1 MDPYSLS
8 VEREASK
15 NIEENERECFKD
27 AIVSSR
33 SLNKGFVEPTTIR
46 NAIPEIASCIISATF
61 HITVGLA
68 MAYSAILIPHLEAE
82 DAELHAT
89 QEQTSWIASVVVVC
103 APLGSVLG
111 GFLMEIVGRLRTLQ
125 IGSIPFMAG
134 WILIATSTNISMLLG
149 GRLLCGLATALATSP
164 AIVYITE
171 VARPELRGSM
181 ISFGPTLAS
190 FGMVLSYLKGA
201 YLSWRLVAWFGIIYA
216 AVPVVLVQLFVPE
229 SPVWL
234 VSKGRLDEAKK
245 SLEWLYKYEAKQGK
259 VSAAEAQYTTIVKEN
274 EIKLSERRNSKH
286 GGVSAKLRAFLKPT
300 GWKPITILILFFFF
314 QQFSGIYITLF
325 YAVTWFQEVGSGV
338 DEYVASILVGVTRF
352 LCSMVN
358 TWLLRRYKRRPLCIV
373 SSVGMALCMIV
384 SGYYTYLIKNG
395 DRSGYWVPVLCLLLY
410 VCTSMIGMLT
420 IPWTMTA
427 ELFPTEIRGIAHSIS
442 YSIANLIMFS
452 ALQSYRS
459 LQAFLGGSYA
469 VQWFFA
475 GVSLAATAF
484 VWLLLPETH
493 GKKLSEIEQYFQNNF
508 LACGAES
515 KAKKRRAQ
523 RRKQRI
529 EKSSATEPLNPKTVQ
544 NVYEQSSVCCGYSI
558 AD

>member
-33 SLNKGFVEPTTIR
+33 SLNKGFVEPTTIK
-46 NAIPEIASCIISATF
+46 NAIPEIASCIIAASF
-61 HITVGLA
+61 HISVGLA

-89 QEQTSWIASVVVVC
+89 QEQTSWITSVVVVC
-103 APLGSVLG
+103 TPLGALLG
-111 GFLMEIVGRLRTLQ
+111 GFLMETVGRLRTLQ
-125 IGSIPFMAG
+125 FGSIPFIAS
-134 WILIATSTNISMLLG
+134 WILIALSTNIPMVLV
-149 GRLLCGLATALATSP
+149 GRLLAGLATALATSP

-201 YLSWRLVAWFGIIYA
+201 YIHWRVVAWLSIIYA
-216 AVPVVLVQLFVPE
+216 VVPIILVQFFVPE

-234 VSKGRLDEAKK
+234 VSKGRLEDAKK
-245 SLEWLYKYEAKQGK
+245 SLEWLYKHEAKQGK
-259 VSAAEAQYTTIVKEN
+259 MCAAEAQFNTIVKEN
-274 EIKLSERRNSKH
+274 EIKLNEQRKSKH
-286 GGVSAKLRAFLKPT
+286 GGVSTKLRGFLKPT
-300 GWKPITILILFFFF
+300 GWKPLTILFLFFSF

-338 DEYVASILVGVTRF
+338 DAYIASILVGVTRF

-358 TWLLRRYKRRPLCIV
+358 TWLLRRYKRRVLCII
-373 SSVGMALCMIV
+373 SSLGMTLCMAV

-410 VCTSMIGMLT
+410 VCTSMVGMLT

-442 YSIANLIMFS
+442 YSLANMLMFA

-459 LQAFLGGSYA
+459 LQDFLGGSHA

-475 GVSLAATAF
+475 GISIAAAVF

-493 GKKLSEIEQYFQNNF
+493 GKKLSEIEEYFQNHF
-508 LACGAES
+508 LAVGAEA
-515 KAKKRRAQ
+515 KTKKRHAE
-523 RRKQRI
+523 RRKRRTD
-529 EKSSATEPLNPKTVQ
+529 KSATEPLNPKTMQ
-544 NVYEQSSVCCGYSI
+544 NV
-558 AD
+558 

>member
-33 SLNKGFVEPTTIR
+33 SLNKGFTEPVKLKT
-46 NAIPEIASCIISATF
+46 ALPEIIACIIAASF
-61 HITVGLA
+61 HIAVGIS
-68 MAYSAILIPHLEAE
+68 MAYSAILVPHLEAE
-82 DAELHAT
+82 DAEVHAT
-89 QEQTSWIASVVVVC
+89 RTETSWITSVIVVC
-103 APLGSVLG
+103 APVGALVS
-111 GFLMEIVGRLRTLQ
+111 GFLMETLGRLKTLQ
-125 IGSIPFMAG
+125 IGAIPYVAG
-134 WILIATSTNISMLLG
+134 WILIALSQNVPMLLI
-149 GRLLCGLATALATSP
+149 GRIFTGLATVLAISP

-190 FGMVLSYLKGA
+190 FGMVLSYVKGA
-201 YLSWRLVAWFGIIYA
+201 YIHWRIVAWLSIIYA
-216 AVPVVLVQLFVPE
+216 LVPGILIQLCIPE

-234 VSKGRLDEAKK
+234 VSKGRIDEARK
-245 SLEWLYKYEAKQGK
+245 SLEWLYKSEMTHGK
-259 VSAAEAQYTTIVKEN
+259 VSAAEAQFTQIMKEN
-274 EIKLSERRNSKH
+274 AIKLSELRKSKH
-286 GGVSAKLRAFLKPT
+286 GNWSTKMRSFLKPT
-300 GWKPITILILFFFF
+300 GWKPMAILFLFFSF

-325 YAVTWFQEVGSGV
+325 YAVTWFQEVGAGV
-338 DEYVASILVGVTRF
+338 DEYVASIFVGVTRF

-358 TWLLRRYKRRPLCIV
+358 TWLLRRYKRRALCII
-373 SSVGMALCMIV
+373 SSLGMTACMVV
-384 SGYYTYLIKNG
+384 SGYFTLMIKNG

-427 ELFPTEIRGIAHSIS
+427 ELFPTEIRGVAHSIS
-442 YSIANLIMFS
+442 YSMANLLMFA

-459 LQAFLGGSYA
+459 LQSFLGGSYA

-475 GVSLAATAF
+475 GVSLSATVF

-493 GKKLSEIEQYFQNNF
+493 GKKLSEIEEYFHNNF
-508 LACGAES
+508 LAVGAES
-515 KAKKRRAQ
+515 RAKKLRAKRRAEQ
-523 RRKQRI
+523 KANAA
-529 EKSSATEPLNPKTVQ
+529 ATEPLHPKPLQ
-544 NVYEQSSVCCGYSI
+544 NV
-558 AD
+558 

>member
-33 SLNKGFVEPTTIR
+33 SLNKGFVEPTKLK
-46 NAIPEIASCIISATF
+46 NAIREIVACIVAASF
-61 HITVGLA
+61 HIAVGLT
-68 MAYSAILIPHLEAE
+68 MAYSATLIPHLEKK

-89 QEQTSWIASVVVVC
+89 KEETSWIASLVVIC
-103 APLGSVLG
+103 APFGALLG
-111 GFLMEIVGRLRTLQ
+111 GFLMEMIGRLRTLQ
-125 IGSIPFMAG
+125 IGAIPSVIG
-134 WILIATSTNISMLLG
+134 WILIACSSNIPMLLV
-149 GRLLCGLATALATSP
+149 GRLLSGMSTALATSP

-171 VARPELRGSM
+171 VARPELRGSL

-190 FGMVLSYLKGA
+190 FGMLLSYLKGA
-201 YLSWRLVAWFGIIYA
+201 YLDWRLVAWLSIIYSI
-216 AVPVVLVQLFVPE
+216 VPVIMVQFWVPE

-234 VSKGRLDEAKK
+234 VSKGRIDEAKK
-245 SLEWLYKYEAKQGK
+245 SLVWLYKNEKSQGK
-259 VSAAEAQYTTIVKEN
+259 TSVVEAHFTTIMKEN
-274 EIKLSERRNSKH
+274 EIKLNEQRRSKH
-286 GGVSAKLRAFLKPT
+286 GNVSNKLRGFLKPT
-300 GWKPITILILFFFF
+300 GWKPMVILFFFFSF

-325 YAVTWFQEVGSGV
+325 YAVTWFQEVGAGV
-338 DEYVASILVGVTRF
+338 DEYLASILVGLTRF

-358 TWLLRRYKRRPLCIV
+358 TWLLRRYKRRALCII
-373 SSVGMALCMIV
+373 SSFGMALCMTV
-384 SGYYTYLIKNG
+384 SGYFSLNIKNG

-410 VCTSMIGMLT
+410 VCTSMVGMLT

-442 YSIANLIMFS
+442 YSMANVLMFA

-475 GVSLAATAF
+475 GVSVGAALF
-484 VWLLLPETH
+484 VWLMLPETH
-493 GKKLSEIEQYFQNNF
+493 GKKLSEIEEYFHNNF
-508 LACGAES
+508 LALGAETNN
-515 KAKKRRAQ
+515 KKRRAK
-523 RRKQRI
+523 RRTQQKT
-529 EKSSATEPLNPKTVQ
+529 KTPATEPLNPKTVQ
-544 NVYEQSSVCCGYSI
+544 NV
-558 AD
+558 

>member
-1 MDPYSLS
+1 MHELCFS

-33 SLNKGFVEPTTIR
+33 SLNKGFVEPTTIK
-46 NAIPEIASCIISATF
+46 NAIPEIASCIIAASF
-61 HITVGLA
+61 HISVGLA

-103 APLGSVLG
+103 TPLGAVLG
-111 GFLMEIVGRLRTLQ
+111 GFLMETVGRLRTLQ
-125 IGSIPFMAG
+125 FGSIPFIAS
-134 WILIATSTNISMLLG
+134 WILIAVSTNIPMVLA
-149 GRLLCGLATALATSP
+149 GRLLAGLATALATSP

-201 YLSWRLVAWFGIIYA
+201 YIHWRVVAWVSIIYA
-216 AVPVVLVQLFVPE
+216 LVPIILVQFFVPE

-234 VSKGRLDEAKK
+234 VSKGRLEDAKK
-245 SLEWLYKYEAKQGK
+245 SLEWLYKYEVKQGK
-259 VSAAEAQYTTIVKEN
+259 VCAAEAQYTTIVKEN
-274 EIKLSERRNSKH
+274 EIKMNEQRKSKH
-286 GGVSAKLRAFLKPT
+286 GGVSAKMRAFLKPT
-300 GWKPITILILFFFF
+300 GWKPMMILFLFFSF

-338 DEYVASILVGVTRF
+338 DPYIASILVGVTRF

-358 TWLLRRYKRRPLCIV
+358 TWLLRRYKRRLLCII
-373 SSVGMALCMIV
+373 SSLGMATCMTV
-384 SGYYTYLIKNG
+384 SGYYTYLIRNG

-410 VCTSMIGMLT
+410 VCTSMVGMLT

-442 YSIANLIMFS
+442 YSIANMLMFA

-459 LQAFLGGSYA
+459 LQDFLGGSHA

-475 GVSLAATAF
+475 GVSITAVVF

-493 GKKLSEIEQYFQNNF
+493 GKKLSEIEEYFHNHF
-508 LACGAES
+508 LAVGVES
-515 KAKKRRAQ
+515 KSKRKRVQ
-523 RRKQRI
+523 RRKQRNN
-529 EKSSATEPLNPKTVQ
+529 KSSATEPLNPKTMQ
-544 NVYEQSSVCCGYSI
+544 NV
-558 AD
+558 

>member
-33 SLNKGFVEPTTIR
+33 SLNKGFVETTRLR
-46 NAIPEIASCIISATF
+46 NAIPEIAACIISASF
-61 HITVGLA
+61 HISVGLC
-68 MAYSAILIPHLEAE
+68 MAYSAILIPHLEVE
-82 DAELHAT
+82 GAELYAT

-103 APLGSVLG
+103 APIGSLMG
-111 GFLMEIVGRLRTLQ
+111 GFLMEIFGRLRTLQ
-125 IGSIPFMAG
+125 LGSIPCIAG
-134 WILIATSTNISMLLG
+134 WILIAVSTNFPMLLC
-149 GRLLCGLATALATSP
+149 GRLLSGLATALSTSP

-201 YLSWRLVAWFGIIYA
+201 YIHWRVVAWISIIYA
-216 AVPVVLVQLFVPE
+216 IVPVILVQLFVPE

-234 VSKGRLDEAKK
+234 VSKGRYEDAKK
-245 SLEWLYKYEAKQGK
+245 SLEWLYRYEIKQGQK
-259 VSAAEAQYTTIVKEN
+259 DAAQAQYTTIVKEN
-274 EIKLSERRNSKH
+274 EIKMSEQRNSKH
-286 GGVSAKLRAFLKPT
+286 GSALHKLRGFLKPT
-300 GWKPITILILFFFF
+300 GWKPMLILFLLFSF

-325 YAVTWFQEVGSGV
+325 YAVTFFQEVGSGV
-338 DEYVASILVGVTRF
+338 DPYLASILVGVTRF

-358 TWLLRRYKRRPLCIV
+358 TWLLRRYKRRALCII
-373 SSVGMALCMIV
+373 SSLGMTVCMGV
-384 SGYYTYLIKNG
+384 SGYFTLQIKEG

-410 VCTSMIGMLT
+410 VCTSMVGMLT

-442 YSIANLIMFS
+442 YSIANLLLFA

-475 GVSLAATAF
+475 GVSIGAAVF
-484 VWLLLPETH
+484 VWILLPETH
-493 GKKLSEIEQYFQNNF
+493 GKKLSEIEEYFQNHF
-508 LACGAES
+508 VAIGAEAKLK
-515 KAKKRRAQ
+515 KAKQNRR
-523 RRKQRI
+523 REKKYG
-529 EKSSATEPLNPKTVQ
+529 KSSATEPLNPAKPKSAQ
-544 NVYEQSSVCCGYSI
+544 NV
-558 AD
+558 

>member
-33 SLNKGFVEPTTIR
+33 SLNKGFAEPTKIK
-46 NAIPEIASCIISATF
+46 NALPEIASCIIAASF
-61 HITVGLA
+61 HISVGLA

-89 QEQTSWIASVVVVC
+89 KEQTSWIASVVVISPPVG
-103 APLGSVLG
+103 AVLG

-125 IGSIPFMAG
+125 LGSIPFIAG
-134 WILIATSTNISMLLG
+134 WILIALSTNIPMLLT
-149 GRLLCGLATALATSP
+149 GRLLAGLATALATSP

-201 YLSWRLVAWFGIIYA
+201 YIHWRVVAWLSIIYA
-216 AVPVVLVQLFVPE
+216 VVPIILVQLFVPE

-234 VSKGRLDEAKK
+234 VSKGRLEEARK
-245 SLEWLYKYEAKQGK
+245 SLEWLYKCETKQGK
-259 VSAAEAQYTTIVKEN
+259 VSAAEAQYITIVKEN
-274 EIKLSERRNSKH
+274 EIKLSEQRKSKH
-286 GGVSAKLRAFLKPT
+286 GGISTKLRGFLKPT
-300 GWKPITILILFFFF
+300 GWKPITILFLLFSF

-338 DEYVASILVGVTRF
+338 DEYIASILVGVTRF

-358 TWLLRRYKRRPLCIV
+358 TWLLRRYKRRSLCII
-373 SSVGMALCMIV
+373 SSLGMALCMTV
-384 SGYYTYLIKNG
+384 SGYYTYQIKSG
-395 DRSGYWVPVLCLLLY
+395 DRSGYWVPVACLLLY
-410 VCTSMIGMLT
+410 VCTSMVGMLT

-442 YSIANLIMFS
+442 YSIANLLMFS

-459 LQAFLGGSYA
+459 LQSFLGGSYA

-475 GVSLAATAF
+475 AVSIGAVVF

-493 GKKLSEIEQYFQNNF
+493 GKKLSEIEEYFQNHF
-508 LACGAES
+508 LAVGAES
-515 KAKKRRAQ
+515 KTAKRRAARRRQ
-523 RRKQRI
+523 RT
-529 EKSSATEPLNPKTVQ
+529 EKSSATEPLNPRLVQ
-544 NVYEQSSVCCGYSI
+544 KV
-558 AD
+558 

>member
-33 SLNKGFVEPTTIR
+33 SLNKGFVEKTKLK
-46 NAIPEIASCIISATF
+46 NAIPEIAACIIAASF
-61 HITVGLA
+61 HIPVGLC
-68 MAYSAILIPHLEAE
+68 MAYSAILIPHLEVE

-89 QEQTSWIASVVVVC
+89 QEQTSWIASVVVVS
-103 APLGSVLG
+103 APIGSMLG
-111 GFLMEIVGRLRTLQ
+111 GFLMEIFGRLRTLQ
-125 IGSIPFMAG
+125 LGAIPCVAG
-134 WILIATSTNISMLLG
+134 WILIALSTNFPMLLC
-149 GRLLCGLATALATSP
+149 GRLLSGLATALSTSP

-201 YLSWRLVAWFGIIYA
+201 YMHWRVVAWISIIYA
-216 AVPVVLVQLFVPE
+216 IVPILLVQLFVPE

-234 VSKGRLDEAKK
+234 VSKGRLEEAKK
-245 SLEWLYKYEAKQGK
+245 SVEWLYRYETKQGQK
-259 VSAAEAQYTTIVKEN
+259 DAAQAQYLTIVKEN
-274 EIKLSERRNSKH
+274 EIKMSEQRKSKH
-286 GGVSAKLRAFLKPT
+286 GSAFHKMRGFLKPT
-300 GWKPITILILFFFF
+300 GWKPMTILFLFFSF

-338 DEYVASILVGVTRF
+338 DPYIASILVGVTRF

-358 TWLLRRYKRRPLCIV
+358 TWLLRRYKRRPLCII
-373 SSVGMALCMIV
+373 SALGMTICMGV
-384 SGYYTYLIKNG
+384 SGYFTLMIRNG
-395 DRSGYWVPVLCLLLY
+395 DRSGYWVPVFCLLMY
-410 VCTSMIGMLT
+410 VCTSMVGMLT

-442 YSIANLIMFS
+442 YSIANLLMFA

-459 LQAFLGGSYA
+459 LQDFLGGSYA

-475 GVSLAATAF
+475 GVSIGAAVF
-484 VWLLLPETH
+484 VWILLPETH
-493 GKKLSEIEQYFQNNF
+493 GKKLSEIEEYFHNNF
-508 LACGAES
+508 LAMGAEA
-515 KAKKRRAQ
+515 KAKKAKQKRRQ
-523 RRKQRI
+523 GKLHV
-529 EKSSATEPLNPKTVQ
+529 KSSVTEPLNPAKSKGPQ
-544 NVYEQSSVCCGYSI
+544 NV
-558 AD
+558 

>member
-33 SLNKGFVEPTTIR
+33 SLNKGFVESSTLK
-46 NAIPEIASCIISATF
+46 NAIPEIAACIISASF
-61 HITVGLA
+61 HISVGLS
-68 MAYSAILIPHLEAE
+68 MAYSAILIPHLEAA

-103 APLGSVLG
+103 APLGAVLG
-111 GFLMEIVGRLRTLQ
+111 GFLMETVGRLRTLQ
-125 IGSIPFMAG
+125 FGSIPCIAG
-134 WILIATSTNISMLLG
+134 WILIALSTNIPMLLA
-149 GRLLCGLATALATSP
+149 GRLLAGMATALATSP

-201 YLSWRLVAWFGIIYA
+201 YMHWRIVAWLSIVYAVVPII
-216 AVPVVLVQLFVPE
+216 LIELFVPE

-234 VSKGRLDEAKK
+234 VAKGRHAEARKA
-245 SLEWLYKYEAKQGK
+245 LEWLYKYEAKQGK
-259 VSAAEAQYTTIVKEN
+259 VCAAEAQYTTITKEN
-274 EIKLSERRNSKH
+274 EIKLNEQRKSKH
-286 GGVSAKLRAFLKPT
+286 GGVSTKLRGFLKPT
-300 GWKPITILILFFFF
+300 GWKPMMILFLLFSF

-338 DEYVASILVGVTRF
+338 DAYVASILVGVTRF

-358 TWLLRRYKRRPLCIV
+358 TWLLRRYKRRPLCII
-373 SSVGMALCMIV
+373 SSFGMALCMIV
-384 SGYYTYLIKNG
+384 SGYFTYLIKEG
-395 DRSGYWVPVLCLLLY
+395 DRSGYWVPVVCLLLY
-410 VCTSMIGMLT
+410 VCTSMVGMLT

-442 YSIANLIMFS
+442 YSIANLLMFA

-459 LQAFLGGSYA
+459 LQDFLGGSYA

-475 GVSLAATAF
+475 GVSIGAAIF

-493 GKKLSEIEQYFQNNF
+493 GKKLSEIEEYFHNNF
-508 LACGAES
+508 LAAGAET
-515 KAKKRRAQ
+515 KA
-523 RRKQRI
+523 RKQRARRRQQSR
-529 EKSSATEPLNPKTVQ
+529 EKSPATQPLNPSKSKPVQ
-544 NVYEQSSVCCGYSI
+544 NV
-558 AD
+558 

>member
-33 SLNKGFVEPTTIR
+33 SLNKGFVEPTTLK
-46 NAIPEIASCIISATF
+46 NAIPEIAACIISASF
-61 HITVGLA
+61 HISVGLS
-68 MAYSAILIPHLEAE
+68 MAYSAILIPHLEAP
-82 DAELHAT
+82 DAKVHAT
-89 QEQTSWIASVVVVC
+89 KEQTSWIASVVVVC
-103 APLGSVLG
+103 TPLGSIMG

-125 IGSIPFMAG
+125 LGAIPFVAG
-134 WILIATSTNISMLLG
+134 WILIALSTNIPMLLV
-149 GRLLCGLATALATSP
+149 GRLLTGLATALATSP

-171 VARPELRGSM
+171 VARPELRGSLM
-181 ISFGPTLAS
+181 SFGPTLAS
-190 FGMVLSYLKGA
+190 FGMLLSYLKGA
-201 YLSWRLVAWFGIIYA
+201 FMDWRLVAWLGIIYA
-216 AVPVVLVQLFVPE
+216 VVPIILVEVFVPE

-234 VSKGRLDEAKK
+234 VSKGRTEEAKK
-245 SLEWLYKYEAKQGK
+245 SLEWLYKYETKQGK
-259 VSAAEAQYTTIVKEN
+259 MSAAEAQLTTIVKEN
-274 EIKLSERRNSKH
+274 EIKLSEQRKSKY
-286 GGVSAKLRAFLKPT
+286 GGVSNKIRAFMKPT
-300 GWKPITILILFFFF
+300 GWKPITILFLLFFF
-314 QQFSGIYITLF
+314 QQFSGIYVTLF

-338 DEYVASILVGVTRF
+338 DEYIASILVGATRF

-358 TWLLRRYKRRPLCIV
+358 TWLLRRYKRRPLCII
-373 SSVGMALCMIV
+373 SSLGMALCMIV
-384 SGYYTYLIKNG
+384 SGYFTLLIKAG

-410 VCTSMIGMLT
+410 VCSSMVGMLT

-442 YSIANLIMFS
+442 YSIANLLLFT

-459 LQAFLGGSYA
+459 LQSFLGGSYA

-475 GVSLAATAF
+475 GISIGAAVF

-493 GKKLSEIEQYFQNNF
+493 GKKLSEIEEYFHNNF

-515 KAKKRRAQ
+515 KA
-523 RRKQRI
+523 RKQRAKRKNKRNEI
-529 EKSSATEPLNPKTVQ
+529 TSATEPLNPAKSKSIQ
-544 NVYEQSSVCCGYSI
+544 NV
-558 AD
+558 

>member
-1 MDPYSLS
+1 MSALRIISFFS

-33 SLNKGFVEPTTIR
+33 SLNKGFVEPTKIR
-46 NAIPEIASCIISATF
+46 NALPEISSCIIVASF
-61 HITVGLA
+61 HISVGLA

-89 QEQTSWIASVVVVC
+89 KEQTSWIASVVVISP
-103 APLGSVLG
+103 PLGAVLG
-111 GFLMEIVGRLRTLQ
+111 GFLMETVGRLRTLQ
-125 IGSIPFMAG
+125 LGSIPFIAG
-134 WILIATSTNISMLLG
+134 WILIALSTNIPMLLT
-149 GRLLCGLATALATSP
+149 GRLLAGLATALATSP

-201 YLSWRLVAWFGIIYA
+201 YIHWRLVAWLSIVYA
-216 AVPVVLVQLFVPE
+216 VVPIVLVQMFVPE

-234 VSKGRLDEAKK
+234 VSKGRLEEARKA
-245 SLEWLYKYEAKQGK
+245 LDWLYKCESKQGK
-259 VSAAEAQYTTIVKEN
+259 VSAADAQYITIVKEN
-274 EIKLSERRNSKH
+274 EIKLSEQKKSKH
-286 GGVSAKLRAFLKPT
+286 GGVSTKLRGFLKPT
-300 GWKPITILILFFFF
+300 GWKPITILFLLFSF

-338 DEYVASILVGVTRF
+338 DEYIASILVGVTRF

-358 TWLLRRYKRRPLCIV
+358 TWLLRRYKRRALCMI
-373 SSVGMALCMIV
+373 SSLGMALCMTV
-384 SGYYTYLIKNG
+384 SGYFTYQIKSG
-395 DRSGYWVPVLCLLLY
+395 DRSGYWVPVVCLLLY
-410 VCTSMIGMLT
+410 VCTSMVGMLT

-442 YSIANLIMFS
+442 YSIANLLMFS

-459 LQAFLGGSYA
+459 LQSFLGGSYA

-475 GVSLAATAF
+475 SVSIGACVF

-493 GKKLSEIEQYFQNNF
+493 GKKLSEIEEYFQNHF
-508 LACGAES
+508 LAVGAES
-515 KAKKRRAQ
+515 KTRKRQAQKRRQ
-523 RRKQRI
+523 RT
-529 EKSSATEPLNPKTVQ
+529 EKSSATEPLNPRIVQ
-544 NVYEQSSVCCGYSI
+544 KV
-558 AD
+558 

>member
-33 SLNKGFVEPTTIR
+33 SLNKGFVEKTEIK
-46 NAIPEIASCIISATF
+46 NAIPEIAACFIAASF
-61 HITVGLA
+61 HIAVGLC

-103 APLGSVLG
+103 VPVGSLLG
-111 GFLMEIVGRLRTLQ
+111 GFLMETFGRLRTLQ
-125 IGSIPFMAG
+125 LGAIPCIAG
-134 WILIATSTNISMLLG
+134 WILIALSNSFPMLLC
-149 GRLLCGLATALATSP
+149 GRLLTGLATALSTSP

-190 FGMVLSYLKGA
+190 FGMVLAYLKGA
-201 YLSWRLVAWFGIIYA
+201 YIHWRIVAWCSTIYA
-216 AVPVVLVQLFVPE
+216 LVPVFLVQLFVPE

-234 VSKGRLDEAKK
+234 VSKGRYDQAKAAV
-245 SLEWLYKYEAKQGK
+245 EWLYKFEGKQGK
-259 VSAAEAQYTTIVKEN
+259 MDVAQAHYTTIVKEN
-274 EIKLSERRNSKH
+274 EIKMNEQRHSKH
-286 GGVSAKLRAFLKPT
+286 GSAFHKLRGFMKPT
-300 GWKPITILILFFFF
+300 GWKPITILFLFFSF

-338 DEYVASILVGVTRF
+338 DPYIASILVGVTRF

-358 TWLLRRYKRRPLCIV
+358 TWLLRRYKRRALCII
-373 SSVGMALCMIV
+373 SSFGMALCMGV
-384 SGYYTYLIKNG
+384 SGYYTLLIRDG
-395 DRSGYWVPVLCLLLY
+395 DRSGNWVPVVCLLLY
-410 VCTSMIGMLT
+410 VCTSMVGMLT

-442 YSIANLIMFS
+442 YSIANLLLFS

-459 LQAFLGGSYA
+459 LQDFLGGSYA

-475 GVSLAATAF
+475 GVSIGSAVF
-484 VWLLLPETH
+484 VWILLPETH
-493 GKKLSEIEQYFQNNF
+493 GKKLSEIEEYFQNNF
-508 LACGAES
+508 LAIGAEA
-515 KAKKRRAQ
+515 KAKKQKRR
-523 RRKQRI
+523 RRTKTN
-529 EKSSATEPLNPKTVQ
+529 EKSSATQPLNPAKPKPVQ
-544 NVYEQSSVCCGYSI
+544 NV
-558 AD
+558 